1 MAARHCKRPYRSR
14 AHILSS
20 SYNIFKLREEL
31 KTCSGFFFIRGAT
44 SFLVD
49 MVEGCRVSIGRNYF
63 PLLIHG
69 FKLMIKLT
77 KIRCID
83 SCKKKKKRCTLY
95 RREQKIA
102 VYVGAT
108 ALFSQQ
114 TSKDYL
120 AAIFT
125 RRVFIW
131 GKSLRH
137 LITCFIHERWKLID
151 VVSGWIHSVL
161 MTPQF
166 RLHEASNKLYAM

>member
-20 SYNIFKLREEL
+20 TYNIFKLREEL
-31 KTCSGFFFIRGAT
+31 KTCSGFFFIRGAM

-83 SCKKKKKRCTLY
+83 SCKKKKKMHTLQERAKNSSVCRGHCT
-95 RREQKIA
+95 
-102 VYVGAT
+102 V
-108 ALFSQQ
+108 FSAD
-114 TSKDYL
+114 K
-120 AAIFT
+120 
-125 RRVFIW
+125 
-131 GKSLRH
+131 
-137 LITCFIHERWKLID
+137 
-151 VVSGWIHSVL
+151 
-161 MTPQF
+161 
-166 RLHEASNKLYAM
+166 

>member
-1 MAARHCKRPYRSR
+1 M
-14 AHILSS
+14 
-20 SYNIFKLREEL
+20 
-31 KTCSGFFFIRGAT
+31 
-44 SFLVD
+44 
-49 MVEGCRVSIGRNYF
+49 SIGRNYF

-83 SCKKKKKRCTLY
+83 SCKKKKEKRCTLY

-102 VYVGAT
+102 VYVAAT

-125 RRVFIW
+125 RRVFI
-131 GKSLRH
+131 
-137 LITCFIHERWKLID
+137 
-151 VVSGWIHSVL
+151 
-161 MTPQF
+161 
-166 RLHEASNKLYAM
+166 